1 MTLSLLKVVG
11 VVLLLAVTGVLVILQ
26 IKLRN
31 ELGDVDAQDKLKAL
45 ESKSSA
51 LERDVGGSVGGVF
64 TITRLL

>member
-31 ELGDVDAQDKLKAL
+31 ELGDAQDKLKAL

>member
-11 VVLLLAVTGVLVILQ
+11 VVLLLAVTGVLVTLQ

-31 ELGDVDAQDKLKAL
+31 ELGDAQDKLKAL